1 MHLNRKP
8 SNDTLY
14 ISLIVFLPHLGI
26 GVGYKTINK
35 SLTLDSILK
44 LYALEAN
51 CFFLP
56 KIEMHCEFDVLYP
69 TS

>member
-14 ISLIVFLPHLGI
+14 ISLIAFVPLLGI
-26 GVGYKTINK
+26 EVGYKTINK

-44 LYALEAN
+44 LYAQLKQIV
-51 CFFLP
+51 FLDL
-56 KIEMHCEFDVLYP
+56 KLRCIASSMSYF
-69 TS
+69 